1 MKSNV
6 VTGET
11 DDVTTDEWL
20 STVSAAIN
28 DNTALNTIQLKRNLE
43 KFRNTSLALNMN
55 IGIGDVTVT
64 HEDGSRSYGLQGA
77 KSNLNISGKTIE
89 QLLDCVS
96 CQDDYFSILNQV
108 LEMFSNHAK
117 QRVRENIEWYADAKN
132 LFEAEKADDAFQR
145 DSIASEYVIWYQR
158 IHEFLCDNPD
168 VCKEIEEKTGTTGL
182 AEFFRMQDR
191 K

>member
-1 MKSNV
+1 
-6 VTGET
+6 
-11 DDVTTDEWL
+11 
-20 STVSAAIN
+20 
-28 DNTALNTIQLKRNLE
+28 
-43 KFRNTSLALNMN
+43 
-55 IGIGDVTVT
+55 
-64 HEDGSRSYGLQGA
+64 
-77 KSNLNISGKTIE
+77 
-89 QLLDCVS
+89 
-96 CQDDYFSILNQV
+96 
-108 LEMFSNHAK
+108 MFSNHAK